1 MTMADDDIERLK
13 IHKIRDRHD
22 SRMHLP
28 QMGPTGLPVS
38 APAEDVD
45 EAFGGSG
52 ESPTG
57 PVDVEAVRE
66 RVVAALKTVFDPE
79 IPVNVYDLGLIYGF
93 EVDPEGKVELE
104 MTLTAPACPVAGALV
119 QEVADKV
126 GAVDGVSQSHVQLTW
141 DPPWTKERMTEEAML
156 ELGLF

>member
-1 MTMADDDIERLK
+1 MADDDIERLK

-22 SRMHLP
+22 RRVHLP
-28 QMGPTGLPVS
+28 QMGPQGQPVS
-38 APAEDVD
+38 AVPEDVD
-45 EAFGGSG
+45 EAYGGSG
-52 ESPTG
+52 EAPAD
-57 PVDVEAVRE
+57 PVDVDAVRE
-66 RVVAALKTVFDPE
+66 RIVAALKTVYDPE

-93 EVDPEGKVELE
+93 DVSPEGQVEVE

-126 GAVDGVSQSHVQLTW
+126 GAVDGVARSHVQLTW
-141 DPPWTKERMTEEAML
+141 DPPWTKDRMTEEAML